1 MYALV
6 QREQLERE
14 RWNREDIALR
24 RDVLRRLVAYSYRLT
39 NNLSSQV
46 GPDRGEPFIALNKAC
61 IVYLECP
68 AVIEALGQL
77 KAEKYDSGSGILA
90 VVKAMGDASNLR
102 IEELDEKYLKAPFV
116 PGQASGSLPV
126 AKS

>member
-1 MYALV
+1 MLVFTIIAYLVTAGIAVYALV

-46 GPDRGEPFIALNKAC
+46 GPRP
-61 IVYLECP
+61 
-68 AVIEALGQL
+68 
-77 KAEKYDSGSGILA
+77 
-90 VVKAMGDASNLR
+90 R
-102 IEELDEKYLKAPFV
+102 
-116 PGQASGSLPV
+116 
-126 AKS
+126 